1 MHATSPLFWP
11 NSADKM
17 REALHVSAEEPLLC
31 CGRTKKK
38 GCCRK
43 PISEAN
49 RSSIQQLLSDVVAAG
64 SWSAA
69 KGLFERLSK
78 LVLCQGERFGH
89 QKQGHE
95 LLVSWQRAFAET
107 ELRHA
112 LGKLATK
119 PATTVNKYRTIK
131 SEVVD
136 ANTCTIPAVVQKVA
150 VKFEPDEEHGFSSLY
165 EISDL
170 QEDAKPVH
178 IFVPYGKTQTQLQI
192 NKAIKNILKKPL
204 TPKEKESL
212 SIPGGVYIYRL
223 PNTASGEPSH
233 LKIGFTTDYERR
245 MKDWRRKCGYVPEK
259 LFYFYTSLYRRVERL
274 VHAQLGVCR
283 KREGKCP
290 GCGVSHQE
298 FFGVR
303 RHEAAKLI
311 GLWSE
316 WMGHMPY
323 DEDGALK
330 AEWRKKLRGVDLD
343 DADCW
348 ESFTAKE

>member
-11 NSADKM
+11 NSADTM
-17 REALHVSAEEPLLC
+17 REALHVSAEKPLRC
-31 CGRTKKK
+31 CGRTTKK
-38 GCCRK
+38 GCCSK

-49 RSSIQQLLSDVVAAG
+49 RASIQQLLSDVVASG

-69 KGLFERLSK
+69 KKLFERLSK

-89 QKQGHE
+89 QKQCHE
-95 LLVSWQRAFAET
+95 LLDSWQRAFAEA

-112 LGKLATK
+112 LGKPAVE
-119 PATTVNKYRTIK
+119 PATTVNNYKTIK
-131 SEVVD
+131 SESVD
-136 ANTCTIPAVVQKVA
+136 ANAHTTPAAVEKVA
-150 VKFEPDEEHGFSSLY
+150 VKFEPDEEHDLSSLY
-165 EISDL
+165 EIFGL
-170 QEDAKPVH
+170 QEDTKPAH
-178 IFVPYGKTQTQLQI
+178 IFVPYGETKTQLQI
-192 NKAIKNILKKPL
+192 NKAIKKILNKPL

-212 SIPGGVYIYRL
+212 SVSGGVYIYRL
-223 PNTASGEPSH
+223 PNTASGEAPH

-245 MKDWRRKCGYVPEK
+245 MQDWRRSCGYVPEK
-259 LFYFYTSLYRRVERL
+259 VSYFYTSLYRRVESL
-274 VHAQLGVCR
+274 VHAQLGTCR

-290 GCGVSHQE
+290 GCGISHQE

-316 WMGHMPY
+316 WMDHIPY
-323 DEDGALK
+323 GEDGTLK
-330 AEWRKKLRGVDLD
+330 AEWKKKLGGVDLD

>member
-17 REALHVSAEEPLLC
+17 REALHVSAQEPLLC
-31 CGRTKKK
+31 CGRTTNKK
-38 GCCRK
+38 CCRK
-43 PISEAN
+43 PISKAN

-69 KGLFERLSK
+69 KELFERLSK

-95 LLVSWQRAFAET
+95 LLDSWQRAFAEA
-107 ELRHA
+107 ESRHA

-119 PATTVNKYRTIK
+119 PATTVNKHRTIK
-131 SEVVD
+131 SEAVD
-136 ANTCTIPAVVQKVA
+136 ANTHTIPAAVQKVA
-150 VKFEPDEEHGFSSLY
+150 VKFEPDEELDFSSLY

-170 QEDAKPVH
+170 QEDAKPAH
-178 IFVPYGKTQTQLQI
+178 IFVPYGKTKTQLQI
-192 NKAIKNILKKPL
+192 NKAIKNILNKPL
-204 TPKEKESL
+204 TPTEKESL
-212 SIPGGVYIYRL
+212 SSPGGVYIYSL
-223 PNTASGEPSH
+223 PKTASGEASY
-233 LKIGFTTDYERR
+233 LKIGFTCDYERR
-245 MKDWRRKCGYVPEK
+245 MKEWRRSCGYEPEE
-259 LFYFYTSLYRRVERL
+259 LVYFHTSLYSRVERL
-274 VHAQLGVCR
+274 VHEQLGGCR

-290 GCGVSHQE
+290 SCGVSHKE

-303 RHEAAKLI
+303 EYEASGLI

-316 WMGHMPY
+316 WMRHIPY

-330 AEWRKKLRGVDLD
+330 AEWRKKLGGVDLD

-348 ESFTAKE
+348 VSFTAKE